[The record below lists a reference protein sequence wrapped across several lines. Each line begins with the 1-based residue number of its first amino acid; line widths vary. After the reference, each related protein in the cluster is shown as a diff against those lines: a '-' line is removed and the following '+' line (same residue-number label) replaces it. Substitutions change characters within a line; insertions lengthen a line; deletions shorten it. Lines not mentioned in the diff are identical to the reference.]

1 MTLEGSG
8 FAELTQSIPDA
19 QHMVRISLRLFIA
32 LFIGGLVGIQRE
44 LTHKP
49 AGLRTH
55 MLLALGTA
63 LLVIIAE
70 ESGMSKSDLSRV
82 LQGLVT
88 GIGFLGG
95 GAILKLTAEH
105 EIHGL
110 TTAAGIW
117 LTAAASAAAGLGQLA
132 LAVVGVCLGLL
143 VLAAFVKVEKRLGNL
158 ASKDAADQATGQGAD
173 AGRRRRLTL
182 LLPGPA
188 WRSAARLITPTR
200 RPSPRRCWRR

>member
-1 MTLEGSG
+1 MLDISAFDEVTH
-8 FAELTQSIPDA
+8 SISSD
-19 QHMVRISLRLFIA
+19 HLVRVSLRLLVA
-32 LFIGGLVGIQRE
+32 LVIGGLIGIQRE

-63 LLVIIAE
+63 LFVIVAE
-70 ESGMSKSDLSRV
+70 EAGMSKSDLSRV

-110 TTAAGIW
+110 TTAAGLW
-117 LTAAASAAAGLGQLA
+117 MTAAASAAAGVGQLA
-132 LAVVGVCLGLL
+132 LAVLGVVIGLV
-143 VLAAFVKVEKRLGNL
+143 VLQAFVKIEMRLGHR
-158 ASKDAADQATGQGAD
+158 ASKDATNRPPPSSQGGAADDDG
-173 AGRRRRLTL
+173 
-182 LLPGPA
+182 
-188 WRSAARLITPTR
+188 
-200 RPSPRRCWRR
+200 

>member
-1 MTLEGSG
+1 MLDGSG
-8 FAELTQSIPDA
+8 FAELTQSIPSA

-32 LFIGGLVGIQRE
+32 LVIGGLVGIQRE

-63 LLVIIAE
+63 LFLITAD

-95 GAILKLTAEH
+95 GAILKLAAEH

-132 LAVVGVCLGLL
+132 LAVVAVCLGLL
-143 VLAAFVKVEKRLGNL
+143 VLAAFVKVEKQLHL
-158 ASKDAADQATGQGAD
+158 ASQDAANRKPPDKAKGGSPTPDDAD
-173 AGRRRRLTL
+173 D
-182 LLPGPA
+182 
-188 WRSAARLITPTR
+188 
-200 RPSPRRCWRR
+200 